1 MFFGLTSMALF
12 AAASAAASNVTV
24 EVASGDWSTLPQLSQ
39 RGYDHLNPKMKL
51 KLYEIASSKQCPAFT
66 LKQDRLDFRIGFAV
80 QYDGAGQASRLLLP
94 RLECAEAEGVAGG
107 ALLEMLAA
115 GDYAPTG
122 KSVNGWYQ
130 GTLGF
135 SFVNEDAA
143 NPAFVV
149 AQAQPGAVKGPDQ
162 TETLCEKVEILGS
175 RLSTRSVCMTRAEWA
190 QKRRDDKEAIEKAQM
205 QRGCKADSGC

>member
-1 MFFGLTSMALF
+1 MFFGLTSMALL
-12 AAASAAASNVTV
+12 AASVAASNVTV
-24 EVASGDWSTLPQLSQ
+24 QVASGDWSNLPQLSQ
-39 RGYDHLNPKMKL
+39 RGYDHLNPKMQL
-51 KLYEIASSKQCPAFT
+51 KLYEIASSKQCPTFM

-80 QYDGAGQASRLLLP
+80 QYDGAGKPSRLLLP

-143 NPAFVV
+143 NPAVVV
-149 AQAQPGAVKGPDQ
+149 AQAQPGAVKSPDQ

-190 QKRRDDKEAIEKAQM
+190 QKRRDDKEAVEKAQM
-205 QRGCKADSGC
+205 QRGCKADAGC